1 MDDLDLTLLP
11 AAVSPL
17 VAGEVAG
24 APRRCRVLAAFPTC
38 LYLDLGAHER
48 VLAVLASDAVALPI
62 GLRLALPSSAVR
74 WGVESG
80 AHVVV
85 GEGRVRLPRAD
96 VVAARLLRPARVRPA
111 PRGSARDSGLPEP
124 GVLGDLAHDLTAEAL
139 AGRSADPGVR
149 GLVGVGRGLT
159 PSGDDALCGVLLTL
173 AAVDAPPSRRALS
186 AVRTAVR
193 GVLPWTTSLSA
204 ALLVA
209 AGAGY
214 AVPDVARLVTRLV
227 SRDGSTNRSAGA
239 TPRVARAVA
248 PSSPFDPP
256 EGSGPT
262 ELSDVSDPTDL
273 SELADLVDRVLAI
286 GHTSGRDLLSG
297 VSGALRAVDAAL
309 EPSPRPEPGRLHRPE
324 PQEGLQRG

>member
-1 MDDLDLTLLP
+1 MDDGLDVALLP

-48 VLAVLASDAVALPI
+48 VLAVLASDAVPLPI
-62 GLRLALPSSAVR
+62 GIRLALPSTEVR
-74 WGVESG
+74 WGVEPG
-80 AHVVV
+80 THVVV

-111 PRGSARDSGLPEP
+111 PRGSTSSAALPEP
-124 GVLGDLAHDLTAEAL
+124 GVLGDLAHDLTAASL
-139 AGRSADPGVR
+139 AGRSAEPGVR

-173 AAVDAPPSRRALS
+173 AAVDAPSSRRALS

-193 GVLPWTTSLSA
+193 GALPRTTSLSA

-214 AVPDVARLVTRLV
+214 AVPDVARLVTLV
-227 SRDGSTNRSAGA
+227 AGA
-239 TPRVARAVA
+239 GSNGRNGGPEPVIDPGCGGSVRPVG
-248 PSSPFDPP
+248 PSPDH
-256 EGSGPT
+256 
-262 ELSDVSDPTDL
+262 SDVT
-273 SELADLVDRVLAI
+273 ALVDRVLAI

-297 VSGALRAVDAAL
+297 VSGALRAVDAQPTA
-309 EPSPRPEPGRLHRPE
+309 PRPEPHEGAHR
-324 PQEGLQRG
+324 G